1 MSARELFPHLHN
13 LSREEKLKAIKFLV
27 QELESEETDTDGLVM
42 SESVFLS
49 RQDWQ
54 TVTELIANP
63 QPPNPALVSAFERYK
78 REVGN

>member
-1 MSARELFPHLHN
+1 MTMQELLPRLHN
-13 LSREEKLKAIKFLV
+13 LSRDEKLKVIKFLV
-27 QELESEETDTDGLVM
+27 QELETEETDADALVM

-54 TVTELIANP
+54 TVTDLIANP

-78 REVGN
+78 REVI